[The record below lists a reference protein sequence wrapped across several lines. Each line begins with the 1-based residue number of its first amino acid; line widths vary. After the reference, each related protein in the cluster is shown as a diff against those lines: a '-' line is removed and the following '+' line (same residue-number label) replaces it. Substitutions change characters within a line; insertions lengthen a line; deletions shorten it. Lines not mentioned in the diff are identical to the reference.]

1 MKALKGFFE
10 FVLYV
15 AVVLV
20 ITFLL
25 VKFVAQRTEVFGT
38 SMVPTLQSG
47 DQLIA
52 DKISYRF
59 RDPERFDI
67 IVFPYRME
75 EKTYYIKRVIGLPG
89 ETVRIDLDGTIYI
102 DGQPLSETYG
112 KDPITDPGL
121 AIDEITLADD
131 EYFCLGDNRA
141 VSKDS
146 RYGDVGNIKRR
157 EIIGRAWIR
166 IYPFSEFGILKHQ

>member
-1 MKALKGFFE
+1 MKYIKGFLE

-59 RDPERFDI
+59 HDPERFDI

-121 AIDEITLADD
+121 AIEEITLADD

-146 RYGDVGNIKRR
+146 RFGDVGNIKRK
-157 EIIGRAWIR
+157 EIIGRAWLR

>member
-52 DKISYRF
+52 DKITYRF

-75 EKTYYIKRVIGLPG
+75 EKTYYIKRIIGLPG

-121 AIDEITLADD
+121 AIDELMLADD

-157 EIIGRAWIR
+157 EIIGRAWLR

>member
-1 MKALKGFFE
+1 MKYIKGFLE

-38 SMVPTLQSG
+38 SMVQTLQSG

-59 RDPERFDI
+59 HDPERFDI
-67 IVFPYRME
+67 IVFPYRLE

-89 ETVRIDLDGTIYI
+89 ETVRIDTDGTIYI

-121 AIDEITLADD
+121 AIEEITLADD

-146 RYGDVGNIKRR
+146 RFGDVGNIKRK
-157 EIIGRAWIR
+157 EIIGRAWLR

>member
-1 MKALKGFFE
+1 MKYIKGFLE

-59 RDPERFDI
+59 HDPERFDI
-67 IVFPYRME
+67 IVFPYRLE

-89 ETVRIDLDGTIYI
+89 ETVRIDTDGTIYI

-121 AIDEITLADD
+121 AIEEITLADD

-146 RYGDVGNIKRR
+146 RFGDVGNIKRK
-157 EIIGRAWIR
+157 EIIGRAWLR

>member
-1 MKALKGFFE
+1 MKAIKGFFE

-15 AVVLV
+15 AVVLLM
-20 ITFLL
+20 TFLL
-25 VKFVAQRTEVFGT
+25 VHFVAQRTEVSGT
-38 SMVPTLQSG
+38 SMVPTLESG

-67 IVFPYRME
+67 IVFPWKFE
-75 EKTYYIKRVIGLPG
+75 EKTFFIKRVIGLPG
-89 ETVRIDLDGTIYI
+89 ERVLIDDDGNIYI
-102 DGQPLSETYG
+102 DGEILEEDYG
-112 KDPITDPGL
+112 KDVIRDPGV
-121 AIDEITLADD
+121 AANEIQLADD
-131 EYFCLGDNRA
+131 EYFVLGDNRE

-146 RYGDVGNIKRR
+146 RSADVGNIRR
-157 EIIGRAWIR
+157 SDIIGRAWIR

>member
-52 DKISYRF
+52 DKITYRF

-75 EKTYYIKRVIGLPG
+75 EKTYYIKRIIGLPG

-121 AIDEITLADD
+121 AIDELTLADD

-157 EIIGRAWIR
+157 EIIGRAWLR